1 MRRQIIDVL
10 DNNSNIVLYVLIEN
24 FNEGI
29 SHEDKRKIVENI
41 EDFKISNE
49 YIKLI
54 KDYDIRTI
62 QIEEFDALT
71 EDFGSVV
78 YNMID
83 DILYYIY
90 WKEASWWVIKNY

>member
-41 EDFKISNE
+41 EDFKE
-49 YIKLI
+49 K
-54 KDYDIRTI
+54 YDNHI
-62 QIEEFDALT
+62 QCFFTVFHI
-71 EDFGSVV
+71 
-78 YNMID
+78 
-83 DILYYIY
+83 
-90 WKEASWWVIKNY
+90 